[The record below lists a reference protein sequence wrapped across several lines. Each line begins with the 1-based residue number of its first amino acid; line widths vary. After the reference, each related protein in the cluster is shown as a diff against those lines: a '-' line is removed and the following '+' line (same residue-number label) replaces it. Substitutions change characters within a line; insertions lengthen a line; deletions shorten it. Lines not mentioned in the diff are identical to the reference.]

1 MVEPNFEGDSKISQ
15 ILRPRPVARDYSSR
29 SNASVSSTKTHRRL
43 AIEISSILYNSP
55 GGFSINT
62 SEQVD
67 AISTKP
73 IAPSS
78 RRVLGENFSVN
89 QGSDPIVSTSY
100 NTSIQIPSE
109 DNLGSTKDSDV
120 RDGQGSK
127 HTRDPAFCAVE
138 LIRELS
144 FSCHPKTYES
154 VSRQMTPTE
163 GSHRNGPKQHE
174 LETVDAGENDLPPP
188 PFTPPPLPPF
198 IRRLEMNQF
207 IDIPSNRN
215 RTRSTSISEMS
226 DSYFNETRG
235 DRAVEKS
242 ATSVMHMS
250 TGSREDH
257 VTVEK
262 NVLDLDPQPVSP
274 CSISSSLSDDN
285 IMTENIVEFEIEDY
299 DYEDLFS
306 VQKSTGLFS
315 IQDDRCNS
323 SRGDSAVLRKQELL
337 KPRLTS
343 EALKEWDMLCEGTYY
358 PKRCISSIFRARSCP
373 DKGPAAPLP
382 YQGGCDIDLQEDNRS
397 VEESGIHLISQSMF
411 SYTNSCASSSTS
423 SNDDVRSDLDFDVGL
438 FAPIHMQSPVV
449 QSSSAR
455 RTV

>member
-1 MVEPNFEGDSKISQ
+1 
-15 ILRPRPVARDYSSR
+15 
-29 SNASVSSTKTHRRL
+29 
-43 AIEISSILYNSP
+43 
-55 GGFSINT
+55 
-62 SEQVD
+62 
-67 AISTKP
+67 
-73 IAPSS
+73 
-78 RRVLGENFSVN
+78 
-89 QGSDPIVSTSY
+89 
-100 NTSIQIPSE
+100 
-109 DNLGSTKDSDV
+109 
-120 RDGQGSK
+120 
-127 HTRDPAFCAVE
+127 
-138 LIRELS
+138 
-144 FSCHPKTYES
+144 
-154 VSRQMTPTE
+154 MTPTE
-163 GSHRNGPKQHE
+163 SSHRNGPNQHGLKTIGAE
-174 LETVDAGENDLPPP
+174 DNDLAPP
-188 PFTPPPLPPF
+188 PFTPPPLPPS

-235 DRAVEKS
+235 DREVEKS
-242 ATSVMHMS
+242 ATSVMHTS

-257 VTVEK
+257 VTDEK
-262 NVLDLDPQPVSP
+262 NVLDLDPRPVP
-274 CSISSSLSDDN
+274 ACSISSSLSDDN
-285 IMTENIVEFEIEDY
+285 IIIENIVEFEMEDH

-315 IQDDRCNS
+315 IQDGRCNS
-323 SRGDSAVLRKQELL
+323 SRGDKGALL

-343 EALKEWDMLCEGTYY
+343 ETLKEWDMLCEGTYY
-358 PKRCISSIFRARSCP
+358 PKRCISSIFRTRSCP

-382 YQGGCDIDLQEDNRS
+382 YQGGCNIDLQEGNRS

-438 FAPIHMQSPVV
+438 FAPIHMQNPVV